1 MIIPEPFRVIKNEIR
16 VLGVDDGKFVPHTK
30 GTATVVGILFRG
42 SLSVE
47 GVMHTHVS
55 IDGLDS
61 TDKLTQMINNS
72 SHHRQLRLV
81 MLNGITLAG
90 FNLVDIN
97 KLFKAT
103 KLPII
108 VITPDKPD
116 LDSIFSALKHLPDTE
131 ERWRLVL
138 KAGEIHEVF
147 NHGTKI
153 YVELAGISLEDA
165 KKIIAITSTRSCLPE
180 PLRVAHLIASGIS
193 P

>member
-1 MIIPEPFRVIKNEIR
+1 MIIPKPFRVIKNEIR
-16 VLGVDDGKFVPHTK
+16 VVGVDDGNFVPHTK
-30 GTATVVGILFRG
+30 GKAIVVGVIFRG

-47 GVMHTHVS
+47 GVMHTHIS

-61 TDKLTQMINNS
+61 TNKLIQMINCS
-72 SHHRQLRLV
+72 SHHKQLRLV

-97 KLFKAT
+97 KLCKTT

-108 VITPDKPD
+108 AITPNKPD
-116 LDSIFSALKHLPDTE
+116 LDSIYSALKHLPDAE
-131 ERWRLVL
+131 ERWRIVL
-138 KAGEIHEVF
+138 QAGEIHEVS

-153 YVELAGISLEDA
+153 YVEIAGISLEDA
-165 KKIIAITSTRSCLPE
+165 KKIISITSTRSCLPE

-193 P
+193 T

>member
-1 MIIPEPFRVIKNEIR
+1 LITPKPFRVIKNEIR

-30 GTATVVGILFRG
+30 ETATVIGVIFRG

-47 GVMHTHVS
+47 GVMHTHVL

-61 TDKLTQMINNS
+61 TDRLTQMINCS

-103 KLPII
+103 NLPII
-108 VITPDKPD
+108 AITPNKPD
-116 LDSIFSALKHLPDTE
+116 LDSIYSALKHLPDAE

-138 KAGEIHEVF
+138 KAGKIHEVS
-147 NHGTKI
+147 NHGTQI
-153 YVELAGISLEDA
+153 YVEMAGISLEDA
-165 KKIIAITSTRSCLPE
+165 KKIIVKTSTRSCLPE